1 MARTL
6 KLHRN
11 EMLLMVVAL
20 GLIFVVT
27 AGLIVTRLMRT
38 EWALAPALSGGET
51 ASPITRQQQPLPAPP
66 VEAQTPPSQPQQE
79 PPRTIISE
87 KGDLASRP
95 SAESIDPKAVEN
107 AFTTLAQDGKQR
119 NLSPQRPPASSAVSA
134 ESDRYPGSQP
144 IEVKD
149 VNLPDIGVPV
159 SSEVYTTS
167 DSLSTVVVYY
177 MQRYPDAEVVEVNGQ
192 KVIAIERPG
201 ATRVIAIGSS
211 GEETRIAIVKQAN

>member
-87 KGDLASRP
+87 KGNPAIRA
-95 SAESIDPKAVEN
+95 SAESIDPKAVQN
-107 AFTTLAQDGKQR
+107 ALTTLAQDR
-119 NLSPQRPPASSAVSA
+119 HLSPQKLPASSAVSA

-177 MQRYPDAEVVEVNGQ
+177 TQRYPDAEVVEVNGQ